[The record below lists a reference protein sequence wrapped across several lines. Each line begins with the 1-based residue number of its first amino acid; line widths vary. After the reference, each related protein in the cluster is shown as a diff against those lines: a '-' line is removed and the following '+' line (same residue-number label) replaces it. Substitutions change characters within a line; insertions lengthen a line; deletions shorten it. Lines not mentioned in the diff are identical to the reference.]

1 LYTFVALVGD
11 VRSVV
16 QQGLGL
22 CLKEIVAL
30 RGRIFYTASRLEF
43 CHGKERGGK
52 SSDRI
57 RGKISGGWA
66 LSASR
71 SNCAPACAPER
82 FQAPHVRSRNLLL
95 PCQSSTWLL
104 HTGFWKST
112 WTHNEL

>member
-43 CHGKERGGK
+43 CHGKERGGNPRIEFVGK
-52 SSDRI
+52 SVVA
-57 RGKISGGWA
+57 G
-66 LSASR
+66 L
-71 SNCAPACAPER
+71 
-82 FQAPHVRSRNLLL
+82 
-95 PCQSSTWLL
+95 
-104 HTGFWKST
+104 
-112 WTHNEL
+112 